1 MTGTVV
7 KQEEPKKEEQSVSKP
22 SENKNFPSVPFMVR
36 VIVSDLNIRKE
47 AKMGDNIVRQTGKG
61 TFTIT
66 AVNDGWGKLKGGA
79 GWIYLENPKYVTIQG
94 TVASST
100 STKKPVTHSKKS
112 NEEIA
117 KEVIA
122 GKWGNGQTRKDKL
135 KAAGYDYAT
144 VQAIVDKLLNKSTV
158 PAKKSNETIAKEV
171 LQGKWGN
178 GSERKKKIEAA
189 GYNYSAIQAI
199 VNKLC
204 K

>member
-1 MTGTVV
+1 M
-7 KQEEPKKEEQSVSKP
+7 KA
-22 SENKNFPSVPFMVR
+22 
-36 VIVSDLNIRKE
+36 IVDKDTCVGCGLCASNASDIFR
-47 AKMGDNIVRQTGKG
+47 MGD
-61 TFTIT
+61 
-66 AVNDGWGKLKGGA
+66 DGLAEAYGEVDA
-79 GWIYLENPKYVTIQG
+79 
-94 TVASST
+94 A
-100 STKKPVTHSKKS
+100 

-144 VQAIVDKLLNKSTV
+144 VQAIVDKLLNKSTA